1 MKKLGI
7 VLGIA
12 LAIIFSVCSFTK
24 TANDIKDQKRQEVY
38 ETAYQVE
45 KTVKE
50 TLDSINDE
58 DPYDDIPIV
67 IPVNY

>member
-24 TANDIKDQKRQEVY
+24 AANDIEDQKRQEVY